1 MKVIFLDIDGVLNT
15 SQTFKEINEEYKK
28 TGIDRIEIDEFRLE
42 FLKEI
47 IDKTGAIIVLNSSW
61 KNNCKMENGKFIVI
75 NQKIKELI
83 NIFNKFNLSIYDITL
98 DIRKSRQEAI
108 YMWLKDKDV
117 ESFIIIDDD
126 PYHLDDF
133 VGKELIKT
141 STTKDGEMI
150 MNMDDAFGL
159 SEFHIEE
166 AVAKL
171 NNIKVKKRIRW

>member
-15 SQTFKEINEEYKK
+15 CQTFKYINEEYKK

-47 IDKTGAIIVLNSSW
+47 IEKTGAVVVLNSSW
-61 KNNCKMENGKFIVI
+61 KNHCKMENGKYISLSKKMRQFIEI
-75 NQKIKELI
+75 LSKH
-83 NIFNKFNLSIYDITL
+83 NISIYDFTL
-98 DIRKSRQEAI
+98 DFKTNRQEAI
-108 YMWLKDKDV
+108 YRWLEGKNI

-133 VGKELIKT
+133 LGKELIKT
-141 STTKDGEMI
+141 SIVKDGEMI

-159 SEFHIEE
+159 SEFHIKQ
-166 AVAKL
+166 AIKKL
-171 NNIKVKKRIRW
+171 NK

>member
-15 SQTFKEINEEYKK
+15 YQTFKDINEEYKK

-47 IDKTGAIIVLNSSW
+47 IEKTGAVVVLNSSW
-61 KNNCKMENGKFIVI
+61 KNNCKMENGKYISLSKKMRQFIEI
-75 NQKIKELI
+75 LSKH
-83 NIFNKFNLSIYDITL
+83 NISIYDFTL
-98 DIRKSRQEAI
+98 DFKTNRQEAI
-108 YMWLKDKDV
+108 YRWLEGKNI

-133 VGKELIKT
+133 LGKELIKT
-141 STTKDGEMI
+141 SIVKDGKMI

-159 SEFHIEE
+159 SQIHIKE
-166 AVAKL
+166 AIKKL
-171 NNIKVKKRIRW
+171 NK

>member
-15 SQTFKEINEEYKK
+15 YQTFKDINEEYKK

-47 IDKTGAIIVLNSSW
+47 IEKTGAVVVLNSSW
-61 KNNCKMENGKFIVI
+61 KNNCKMENGKYITLSKKMRQFIEI
-75 NQKIKELI
+75 LSKH
-83 NIFNKFNLSIYDITL
+83 NISIYDFTL
-98 DIRKSRQEAI
+98 DFKTNKQEAI
-108 YMWLKDKDV
+108 YRWLEGKNI

-133 VGKELIKT
+133 LGKELIKT
-141 STTKDGEMI
+141 SIVKDGEMI

-159 SEFHIEE
+159 SEFHIKQ
-166 AVAKL
+166 AIKKL
-171 NNIKVKKRIRW
+171 NK

>member
-15 SQTFKEINEEYKK
+15 YQTFKDINEEYKK

-47 IDKTGAIIVLNSSW
+47 IEKTGAVVVLNSSW
-61 KNNCKMENGKFIVI
+61 KNNCKMENGKYISLSKKMQQFIEI
-75 NQKIKELI
+75 LSKH
-83 NIFNKFNLSIYDITL
+83 NISIYDFTL
-98 DIRKSRQEAI
+98 DFKTNRQEAI
-108 YMWLKDKDV
+108 YRWLEGKNI

-133 VGKELIKT
+133 LGKELIKT
-141 STTKDGEMI
+141 SIVKDGEMI

-159 SEFHIEE
+159 SQIHIKE
-166 AVAKL
+166 AIKKL
-171 NNIKVKKRIRW
+171 NK

>member
-15 SQTFKEINEEYKK
+15 YQTFKDINEEYKK

-47 IDKTGAIIVLNSSW
+47 IEKTGAVVVLNSSW
-61 KNNCKMENGKFIVI
+61 KNNCKMENGKYISLSKKMRQFIEI
-75 NQKIKELI
+75 LSKH
-83 NIFNKFNLSIYDITL
+83 NISIYDFTL
-98 DIRKSRQEAI
+98 DFKTNRQEAI
-108 YMWLKDKDV
+108 YRWLEGKNI

-133 VGKELIKT
+133 LGKELIKT
-141 STTKDGEMI
+141 SIVKDGEMI

-159 SEFHIEE
+159 SEFHIKQ
-166 AVAKL
+166 AIKKL
-171 NNIKVKKRIRW
+171 NK